1 MFTLKNLRCEN
12 LSECILTK
20 ELTKKFGEVEAL
32 RTLDLNVEGGIFGL
46 VGPNGSGKTTLNK
59 ILVGAL
65 KADSGESR
73 VFGFDCWDESFEVRL
88 RVGVLHEKASF
99 PKEANGFDFMVFVGR
114 LRGLSKTE
122 AKTTATTLLDWI
134 GLGNDSSREI
144 KGYSA
149 GMKQKLN
156 FVQALVGRPQLV
168 ILDEPTA
175 HLDPFARIQLLEKI
189 RELHK
194 EYGMSFLISSHILP
208 ELEEICDHVG
218 IVYQGTV
225 IEQGRLEDLARK
237 YFANTFEIVAAD
249 PRVLFNK
256 IKDLTIVREARIV
269 DNTLIV
275 KVSDPREFYDMMMQ
289 LTGKG
294 FSELRITQRTG
305 DKLKEIYKA
314 ILNTSEE

>member
-1 MFTLKNLRCEN
+1 

-20 ELTKKFGEVEAL
+20 ELTKQFGEVEAL
-32 RTLDLNVEGGIFGL
+32 RTLNLTVKSGVFGL
-46 VGPNGSGKTTLNK
+46 VGPNGSGKTTLIK

-65 KADSGESR
+65 KADSGESK
-73 VFGFDCWDESFEVRL
+73 VFGFDCWNESFEVRQ

-99 PKEANGFDFMVFVGR
+99 PKEATGFDLMVFVGR

-122 AKTTATTLLDWI
+122 AKTTSTQLLDWI
-134 GLGNDSSREI
+134 GLGNVSNREI

-175 HLDPFARIQLLEKI
+175 HLDPLARIQLLEKV

-208 ELEEICDHVG
+208 ELEEICEHVG
-218 IVYQGTV
+218 VIYQGTV
-225 IEQGRLEDLARK
+225 IEQGRLEDLAQK

-249 PRVLFNK
+249 PRVPFNK
-256 IKDLTIVREARIV
+256 IKDLTIVKEAHIV

-275 KVSDPREFYDMMMQ
+275 KVSEPKEFYDMIMR
-289 LTGKG
+289 LAGKG
-294 FSELRITQRTG
+294 DSELRITQRTG
-305 DKLKEIYKA
+305 DRLEEIYKA

>member
-1 MFTLKNLRCEN
+1 
-12 LSECILTK
+12 LSECIFTR
-20 ELTKKFGEVEAL
+20 ELTKKYGEVEAL
-32 RTLDLNVEGGIFGL
+32 RGLNLAVESGVFGL
-46 VGPNGSGKTTLNK
+46 VGPNGSGKTTFIK
-59 ILVGAL
+59 ILVGAA
-65 KADSGESR
+65 KADSGESK
-73 VFGFDCWDESFEVRL
+73 VFGFDCWNESFEVRQ
-88 RVGVLHEKASF
+88 RAGVLHERASF
-99 PKEANGFDFMVFVGR
+99 PREATGFDLMVFVGR
-114 LRGLSKTE
+114 LRGLSKIE
-122 AKTTATTLLDWI
+122 AKTTATQLLDWI

-208 ELEEICDHVG
+208 ELEEICAQVG
-218 IVYQGTV
+218 IIYHGTV
-225 IEQGRLEDLARK
+225 IEQGRLEDLAQK
-237 YFANTFEIVAAD
+237 YFANTFEIVATD
-249 PRVLFNK
+249 THFPFNK
-256 IKDLTIVREARIV
+256 IKDLTIVKEARMV
-269 DNTLIV
+269 NNTLIV
-275 KVSDPREFYDMMMQ
+275 RVSDPKEFYDIIMR

-305 DKLKEIYKA
+305 DRLKEIYKA
-314 ILNTSEE
+314 ILHTSEE

>member
-1 MFTLKNLRCEN
+1 

-32 RTLDLNVEGGIFGL
+32 RALNLTVESGVFGL
-46 VGPNGSGKTTLNK
+46 VGPNGSGKTTLIK

-65 KADSGESR
+65 KADSGESK
-73 VFGFDCWDESFEVRL
+73 VFDLDCWNESFEVRQ

-99 PKEANGFDFMVFVGR
+99 PKEATGFDLMVFVGR

-122 AKTTATTLLDWI
+122 AKTTATQLLDWI

-156 FVQALVGRPQLV
+156 FIQALVGRPQLV

-208 ELEEICDHVG
+208 ELEEICEHVG
-218 IVYQGTV
+218 IIYHGIV
-225 IEQGRLEDLARK
+225 IEQGKLEDLAQK
-237 YFANTFEIVAAD
+237 YFANTFEIVVTD
-249 PRVLFNK
+249 PHFPFNK
-256 IKDLTIVREARIV
+256 IKDLTIVREARMV
-269 DNTLIV
+269 NNTLIV
-275 KVSDPREFYDMMMQ
+275 RVSDPKEFYDMITR

-294 FSELRITQRTG
+294 FSELRITQHTG
-305 DKLKEIYKA
+305 DRLKEIYKA
-314 ILNTSEE
+314 ILYTSEE

>member
-1 MFTLKNLRCEN
+1 MRCES
-12 LSECILTK
+12 LSHCVLTRKLTK
-20 ELTKKFGEVEAL
+20 RFGEVEAL
-32 RTLDLNVEGGIFGL
+32 RALNLAVEEGVFGL
-46 VGPNGSGKTTLNK
+46 VGPNGSGKTTLIK

-73 VFGFDCWDESFEVRL
+73 VFGLDCWKESFEVRQ

-99 PKEANGFDFMVFVGR
+99 PKEATGFDLMVFVGR

-122 AKTTATTLLDWI
+122 AKTTANHLLDWI
-134 GLGNDSSREI
+134 GLSSDSGREI

-175 HLDPFARIQLLEKI
+175 HLDPSARILLLEKI

-208 ELEEICDHVG
+208 ELEEICEQVG
-218 IVYQGTV
+218 IIYQGTV
-225 IEQGRLEDLARK
+225 IEQGRLEDLAQK
-237 YFANTFEIVAAD
+237 YFANTFEIVATD
-249 PRVLFNK
+249 PNFPFDK
-256 IKDLTIVREARIV
+256 IKDLTIVREARMV

-275 KVSDPREFYDMMMQ
+275 RVSDPKEFYDVIMR

-294 FSELRITQRTG
+294 FGELRITQRAG
-305 DKLKEIYKA
+305 DRLKEIYTALLK
-314 ILNTSEE
+314 TSEE